1 MASGPVPVAATDRRH
16 RRRLETIEEI
26 LDIAVQI
33 MAEQGV
39 AGLSVGEIAR
49 RMGIRP
55 PSVYVYF
62 PSKHALYDA
71 LFARGARLLLAAM
84 QEVFA
89 AMPTQPATLEE
100 ILLPASRAFVRW
112 SVEHAAYSQLLFWR
126 PVPGF
131 APSPEAYQAAIELIE
146 LARDRLRALQDA
158 GLLRAEVSV
167 EQMERDWT
175 ILLAGVFSQQ
185 LSNAPQQTFDEGR
198 FTAAIPELM
207 AMFADHYSPARR
219 HRKQVATRG
228 DADRF
233 RHDQGT
239 TKRGNDAQ

>member
-1 MASGPVPVAATDRRH
+1 
-16 RRRLETIEEI
+16 
-26 LDIAVQI
+26 
-33 MAEQGV
+33 
-39 AGLSVGEIAR
+39 
-49 RMGIRP
+49 
-55 PSVYVYF
+55 
-62 PSKHALYDA
+62 
-71 LFARGARLLLAAM
+71 
-84 QEVFA
+84 
-89 AMPTQPATLEE
+89 
-100 ILLPASRAFVRW
+100 VRW

-158 GLLRAEVSV
+158 GLLRPEVSV

-185 LSNAPQQTFDEGR
+185 LSNAPQQTFHEGR

-219 HRKQVATRG
+219 RRKQAATRG
-228 DADRF
+228 DADTGLSRPKSPSRPRSACGPASPWRPPWVSKDVTS
-233 RHDQGT
+233 RHP
-239 TKRGNDAQ
+239 RRH

>member
-1 MASGPVPVAATDRRH
+1 MAPGSVSATDRRH
-16 RRRLETIEEI
+16 RRRQETIEEI

-84 QEVFA
+84 QEVLA
-89 AMPTQPATLEE
+89 AALPARPATLEE
-100 ILLPASRAFVRW
+100 ALLPAAQVFVRW
-112 SVEHAAYSQLLFWR
+112 SVEHAAYAQLLFWR

-131 APSPEAYQAAIELIE
+131 TPSPQAYQAAIETVE
-146 LARDRLRALQDA
+146 LGRGRLTALQDA
-158 GLLRAEVSV
+158 GLLRADAPI
-167 EQMERDWT
+167 EQIERDLT
-175 ILLAGVFSQQ
+175 ILLSGVVSQQ
-185 LSNAPQQTFDEGR
+185 LSNAPQQAFDEGH
-198 FTAAIPELM
+198 FTAAIPGLI
-207 AMFADHYSPARR
+207 AMLAGHYSPHPRAPETGSPPRR
-219 HRKQVATRG
+219 R
-228 DADRF
+228 
-233 RHDQGT
+233 
-239 TKRGNDAQ
+239 

>member
-1 MASGPVPVAATDRRH
+1 MASGSTPVAATDRRH
-16 RRRLETIEEI
+16 RRRQETIEEI

-62 PSKHALYDA
+62 PSKNALYDA
-71 LFARGARLLLAAM
+71 LFARGARLLLAVM

-89 AMPTQPATLEE
+89 ALPARPGTLEE

-131 APSPEAYQAAIELIE
+131 TPSQEAYQAAIGLIE
-146 LARDRLRALQDA
+146 LARDRVKGLQDA
-158 GLLRAEVSV
+158 GLLRADVPA
-167 EQMERDWT
+167 EQIERDWT

-185 LSNAPQQTFDEGR
+185 LANAPDQGFDEGR
-198 FTAAIPELM
+198 FTAAIPTLM
-207 AMFADHYSPARR
+207 AMFADYYSPRTPVPETDSHGGRR
-219 HRKQVATRG
+219 
-228 DADRF
+228 
-233 RHDQGT
+233 
-239 TKRGNDAQ
+239 

>member
-1 MASGPVPVAATDRRH
+1 MARGSAPVVATDRRH
-16 RRRLETIEEI
+16 RRRQETIEEI

-84 QEVFA
+84 HEAFA
-89 AMPTQPATLEE
+89 ALPARPATLEE
-100 ILLPASRAFVRW
+100 ILLPSSRAFVRW
-112 SVEHAAYSQLLFWR
+112 SLENAAYSQLLFWR

-131 APSPEAYQAAIELIE
+131 TPSPEAYQAAIELIE
-146 LARDRLRALQDA
+146 PARDRLRGLQDA
-158 GLLRAEVSV
+158 GLLRAEVSI

-185 LSNAPQQTFDEGR
+185 LSNAPQQAFDEGR
-198 FTAAIPELM
+198 FTAAIPEQM
-207 AMFADHYSPARR
+207 AMFAGYYSSRTQTPDTDS
-219 HRKQVATRG
+219 HRGRG
-228 DADRF
+228 
-233 RHDQGT
+233 
-239 TKRGNDAQ
+239 

>member
-1 MASGPVPVAATDRRH
+1 MARESAPVAATDRRH
-16 RRRLETIEEI
+16 RRRQETIEEI

-62 PSKHALYDA
+62 PSKNALYDA

-89 AMPTQPATLEE
+89 ALPARPAALEE

-112 SVEHAAYSQLLFWR
+112 SVENAAYSQLLFWR

-131 APSPEAYQAAIELIE
+131 TPSPEAYEAAIELIE
-146 LARDRLRALQDA
+146 LARDRLRGLQDA
-158 GLLRAEVSV
+158 GLLRAEVSI

-185 LSNAPQQTFDEGR
+185 LSNAPQQAFGEGS

-207 AMFADHYSPARR
+207 AMFADYYSPRTPAPETGSQRGRR
-219 HRKQVATRG
+219 
-228 DADRF
+228 
-233 RHDQGT
+233 
-239 TKRGNDAQ
+239 

>member
-1 MASGPVPVAATDRRH
+1 MAPGPVAATDRRH
-16 RRRLETIEEI
+16 RRRQETIEEI

-39 AGLSVGEIAR
+39 AGLSIGEIAR

-89 AMPTQPATLEE
+89 ALPARPTTLEE
-100 ILLPASRAFVRW
+100 ILLPGAQAFVRW
-112 SVEHAAYSQLLFWR
+112 SIEHAAYSQLLFWR

-131 APSPEAYQAAIELIE
+131 TPSPQAYQAAIELVE
-146 LARDRLRALQDA
+146 LGRGRLKALQDA
-158 GLLRAEVSV
+158 GLLRAEAPI
-167 EQMERDWT
+167 EQIERDWT
-175 ILLAGVFSQQ
+175 ILGSGVVSQQ
-185 LSNAPQQTFDEGR
+185 LSNAPQQAFDEGH
-198 FTAAIPELM
+198 FTAAIPGLI
-207 AMFADHYSPARR
+207 AMFAGHYSPHTLASETSRQGR
-219 HRKQVATRG
+219 H
-228 DADRF
+228 
-233 RHDQGT
+233 
-239 TKRGNDAQ
+239 

>member
-1 MASGPVPVAATDRRH
+1 MAPGPVAATDRRH
-16 RRRLETIEEI
+16 RRRQETIEEI

-84 QEVFA
+84 QEAFA
-89 AMPTQPATLEE
+89 AALPARPATLEE
-100 ILLPASRAFVRW
+100 ALLPSAQVFVRW
-112 SVEHAAYSQLLFWR
+112 SVEHAAYAQLLFWR

-131 APSPEAYQAAIELIE
+131 TPSPQAYQAATETVALG
-146 LARDRLRALQDA
+146 RGRLTALQDA
-158 GLLRAEVSV
+158 GLLRADALI
-167 EQMERDWT
+167 EQIERDLT
-175 ILLAGVFSQQ
+175 ILLSGVVSQQ
-185 LSNAPQQTFDEGR
+185 LSNAPQQAFNEGH
-198 FTAAIPELM
+198 FTAAIPGLI
-207 AMFADHYSPARR
+207 AMFAGHYSPHTRAPETGSPPRR
-219 HRKQVATRG
+219 R
-228 DADRF
+228 
-233 RHDQGT
+233 
-239 TKRGNDAQ
+239 